1 MEWCDNGILLSARPH
16 GEHALI
22 LSVLTENH
30 GRHAGLVRGGAG
42 ARARGLY
49 QPGNELTVTWRARLT
64 EHLGSYSS
72 EIRCAWPALV
82 LDEPLRLAALTSACA
97 VAEAALPERES
108 HPAVFLGLRAL
119 FDALTSD
126 MWSAAYV
133 QWEVALLSE
142 LGFGLDLSACA
153 ATGERETLAYISPRT
168 GRAVSR
174 LAGEPYKDRL
184 LPLPRFLTGKYDM
197 NDDALAEE
205 IRLALRV
212 TGHFLD
218 RHVWGLANRP
228 EPPARTRLIDRL
240 AH

>member
-1 MEWCDNGILLSARPH
+1 MNLSGWPHLHRPVRSQRRRCLNGKA
-16 GEHALI
+16 
-22 LSVLTENH
+22 
-30 GRHAGLVRGGAG
+30 
-42 ARARGLY
+42 
-49 QPGNELTVTWRARLT
+49 
-64 EHLGSYSS
+64 
-72 EIRCAWPALV
+72 IRRC
-82 LDEPLRLAALTSACA
+82 
-97 VAEAALPERES
+97 
-108 HPAVFLGLRAL
+108 FLGLRAL